1 MIHLLNE
8 GNSELRHRK
17 FALPDGIRKHLQ
29 NVLNSY
35 NGDKTANGYQRLT
48 NILKMDG
55 IMYNEMKR
63 IKNFFDNY
71 KGSDKSSEYVLN
83 GGEPM
88 KLWVDNTLYTATK
101 AIRDYKQAKK
111 DAGDKNAFIRHHEK
125 DRQEKKNKPTQVK
138 FHTNDTGSSIADNTF
153 MRYEGKN
160 SETSLNENDITKYI
174 PKKVYSAIQ
183 KLNDAVQQ
191 QKQYTG
197 DEYCLMEH
205 DGYEYSL
212 SPIIINDKGEVEYD
226 LIYDDYKK
234 THYHEAI
241 ALVKEYDGEVWFDED
256 EYKEYIKHYKSDLKR
271 YFKYFQEYGAKESD
285 YEEDGENRV
294 LNRINNKSKN
304 GITII
309 ITEKQLREIQK
320 NHKY

>member
-1 MIHLLNE
+1 
-8 GNSELRHRK
+8 
-17 FALPDGIRKHLQ
+17 
-29 NVLNSY
+29 
-35 NGDKTANGYQRLT
+35 
-48 NILKMDG
+48 
-55 IMYNEMKR
+55 MK
-63 IKNFFDNY
+63 
-71 KGSDKSSEYVLN
+71 E
-83 GGEPM
+83 
-88 KLWVDNTLYTATK
+88 
-101 AIRDYKQAKK
+101 
-111 DAGDKNAFIRHHEK
+111 
-125 DRQEKKNKPTQVK
+125 
-138 FHTNDTGSSIADNTF
+138 
-153 MRYEGKN
+153 KN

-212 SPIIINDKGEVEYD
+212 SPIIINDKGEMEYD

-234 THYHEAI
+234 THYHETI
-241 ALVKEYDGEVWFDED
+241 ALVREYDGEVWFDED

-294 LNRINNKSKN
+294 LNRINNESKN